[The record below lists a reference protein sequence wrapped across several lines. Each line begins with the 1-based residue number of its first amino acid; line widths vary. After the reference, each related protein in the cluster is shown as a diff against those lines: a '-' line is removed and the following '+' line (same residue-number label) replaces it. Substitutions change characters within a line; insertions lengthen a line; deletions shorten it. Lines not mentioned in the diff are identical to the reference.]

1 MHIKAS
7 FLLTTLAIIG
17 HIVSLSAQSSQSISV
32 QASAQ
37 IIEAMTLSQTN
48 KLNFG
53 TIALKS
59 TAGGTVVLSSNSNTR
74 NYTGGLAGGGPENQD
89 ATNATFEV
97 SGSSLATYA
106 VTLPAA
112 ITLTHTSTETGI
124 NTMEITAMKARFNDA
139 VSDSVTSTISSEGTD
154 SFSLGATLTV
164 QENQILGQYSG
175 QYEVSVDY
183 N

>member
-7 FLLTTLAIIG
+7 LLLTILAIIG
-17 HIVSLSAQSSQSISV
+17 HIVSVRAQSAPTINST
-32 QASAQ
+32 ASAQ
-37 IIEAMTLSQTN
+37 LIEAITLSETTS
-48 KLNFG
+48 LNFG
-53 TIALKS
+53 TTVLKS

-74 NYTGGLAGGGPENQD
+74 NYTGGLAGGGPENQN

-139 VSDSVTSTISSEGTD
+139 ASDSVTSTISSEGTD

>member
-7 FLLTTLAIIG
+7 LLLTILAIIG
-17 HIVSLSAQSSQSISV
+17 HIVSVRAQSAPTINST
-32 QASAQ
+32 ASAQ
-37 IIEAMTLSQTN
+37 LIEAITLSETTS
-48 KLNFG
+48 LNFG
-53 TIALKS
+53 TTVLKS

-106 VTLPAA
+106 VTLPAV
-112 ITLTHTSTETGI
+112 ITLTHTSIDSGI
-124 NTMEITAMKARFNDA
+124 NTMNVTSMKARFNDA
-139 VSDSVTSTISSEGTD
+139 ESDSLTSTIASEGTD

-164 QENQILGQYSG
+164 QENQIFGQYSG

>member
-1 MHIKAS
+1 MNIKAS
-7 FLLTTLAIIG
+7 FLLTILAIIG
-17 HIVSLSAQSSQSISV
+17 HIVSVSAQSSQIISV
-32 QASAQ
+32 QTSAE

-59 TAGGTVVLSSNSNTR
+59 TEGGTVVLSSNSNTR
-74 NYTGGLAGGGPENQD
+74 NYTGGLAGGGSENQD

-97 SGSSLATYA
+97 SGSSLATYT

-139 VSDSVTSTISSEGTD
+139 ATDSVTSNISSEGTD
-154 SFSLGATLTV
+154 SFSLGATLNV

>member
-17 HIVSLSAQSSQSISV
+17 QIVSVSAQSSQSISV
-32 QASAQ
+32 QASAE

-74 NYTGGLAGGGPENQD
+74 NYTGGLAGGGPENQN

-97 SGSSLATYA
+97 SGASLAAYT

-139 VSDSVTSTISSEGTD
+139 ASDSVTSTISSEGTD

>member
-17 HIVSLSAQSSQSISV
+17 QIVSVSAQSSQSISV
-32 QASAQ
+32 QASAE

-59 TAGGTVVLSSNSNTR
+59 TEGGTVVLSSNSNTR
-74 NYTGGLAGGGPENQD
+74 NYTGGLAGGGPENQN

-97 SGSSLATYA
+97 SGASLATYT

-139 VSDSVTSTISSEGTD
+139 ASDSVTSTISSEGTD
-154 SFSLGATLTV
+154 SFSLGATLTL
-164 QENQILGQYSG
+164 QENQIFGQYSG
-175 QYEVSVDY
+175 QYEVTVNY

>member
-17 HIVSLSAQSSQSISV
+17 QIVSVSAQSSQSISV
-32 QASAQ
+32 QASAE

-74 NYTGGLAGGGPENQD
+74 NYTGGLAGGGPENQN

-97 SGSSLATYA
+97 SGASLAAYT

-139 VSDSVTSTISSEGTD
+139 ASDSVTSTISSEGTD

-175 QYEVSVDY
+175 QYEVSVNY

>member
-7 FLLTTLAIIG
+7 LLLTILAIIG
-17 HIVSLSAQSSQSISV
+17 HIVSVRAQSAPTINST
-32 QASAQ
+32 ASAQ
-37 IIEAMTLSQTN
+37 LIEAITLSETTS
-48 KLNFG
+48 LNFG
-53 TIALKS
+53 TTVLKS

-74 NYTGGLAGGGPENQD
+74 NYTGGLAGGGPENQN

-97 SGSSLATYA
+97 SGASLATYS
-106 VTLPAA
+106 VTLPAV
-112 ITLTHTSTETGI
+112 ITLTHTSIDSGI
-124 NTMEITAMKARFNDA
+124 NTMNVTSMKARFNDA
-139 VSDSVTSTISSEGTD
+139 ESDSLTSTIASEGTD

-164 QENQILGQYSG
+164 QENQIFGQYSG

>member
-1 MHIKAS
+1 MNIKAS
-7 FLLTTLAIIG
+7 FLLTILTIIG
-17 HIVSLSAQSSQSISV
+17 HINSVSAQLTATQNIS
-32 QASAQ
+32 ASAQ
-37 IIEAMTLSQTN
+37 IIEAITLSQTN
-48 KLNFG
+48 ALNFG
-53 TIALKS
+53 ANILKS
-59 TAGGTVVLSSNSNTR
+59 TEGGTVVLNSNSNTR
-74 NYTGGLAGGGPENQD
+74 NYTGGLASGGPENQD

-97 SGSSLATYA
+97 SGSSLATYT

-139 VSDSVTSTISSEGTD
+139 ATDSVTSNISSEGTD
-154 SFSLGATLTV
+154 SFSLGATLNV

>member
-1 MHIKAS
+1 MNIKAS
-7 FLLTTLAIIG
+7 LLLTILAIIG
-17 HIVSLSAQSSQSISV
+17 HIVSVRAQSAPTINST
-32 QASAQ
+32 ASAQ
-37 IIEAMTLSQTN
+37 LIEAITLSETTS
-48 KLNFG
+48 LNFG
-53 TIALKS
+53 TTVLKS

-97 SGSSLATYA
+97 SGASLATYS
-106 VTLPAA
+106 VTLPAV
-112 ITLTHTSTETGI
+112 ITLTHTSIDSGI
-124 NTMEITAMKARFNDA
+124 NTMNVTSMKARFNDA
-139 VSDSVTSTISSEGTD
+139 ESDSLTSTIASEGKD

-164 QENQILGQYSG
+164 QENQIFGQYSG

>member
-1 MHIKAS
+1 MDIKAS
-7 FLLTTLAIIG
+7 FLLTILAIIG
-17 HIVSLSAQSSQSISV
+17 HIVSVRAQSAPTINST
-32 QASAQ
+32 ASAQ
-37 IIEAMTLSQTN
+37 LIEAITLSETTS
-48 KLNFG
+48 LNFG
-53 TIALKS
+53 TIVLKS
-59 TAGGTVVLSSNSNTR
+59 TEGGTVVLSSNSNTR
-74 NYTGGLAGGGPENQD
+74 NYTGGLTGGGPGNQN

-97 SGSSLATYA
+97 NGASLATYA

-139 VSDSVTSTISSEGTD
+139 ESDSLTSTIASEGKD

-164 QENQILGQYSG
+164 QENQIFGQYSG

>member
-1 MHIKAS
+1 MNIKAS
-7 FLLTTLAIIG
+7 FLLTILAIIG
-17 HIVSLSAQSSQSISV
+17 HIVSVSAQSSQIISV
-32 QASAQ
+32 QTSAE

-59 TAGGTVVLSSNSNTR
+59 TEGGTVVLNSNSNTR

-97 SGSSLATYA
+97 SGSSLATYT

-139 VSDSVTSTISSEGTD
+139 TSDSVTSTIASDGTD
-154 SFSLGATLTV
+154 SFTLGATLTV